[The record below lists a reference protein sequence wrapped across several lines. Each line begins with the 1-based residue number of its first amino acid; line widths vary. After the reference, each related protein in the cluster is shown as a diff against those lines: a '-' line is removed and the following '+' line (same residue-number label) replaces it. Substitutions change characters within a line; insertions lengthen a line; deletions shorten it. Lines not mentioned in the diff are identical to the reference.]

1 MSLKHV
7 EGRIVCKVDE
17 NQKQG
22 YTLSDGTEI
31 ALIRDVDNFDKKYTS
46 QVLGVV
52 VDAEN
57 IPKDALVL
65 FHHNSL
71 HESYQINNHSQ
82 LSGKEIASGIKY
94 FSIMERDVFF
104 WKMRDEEEWH
114 PTENFATALR
124 VFKPYEGFIQGI
136 PPTQIQ
142 DTLYV
147 TSGDLQGQVVRTL
160 KASDY
165 LITFRD
171 PTTGR
176 DVQIIRFRPHGD
188 EKEKREPE
196 AIAIMN
202 ELTEQLDNGE
212 LLVGLTP
219 IDAQP
224 ILTYEKALNS
234 YANRTRKDKRVTKQ
248 A

>member
-7 EGRIVCKVDE
+7 EGRIVAKVDRE
-17 NQKQG
+17 QKQG
-22 YTLSDGTEI
+22 FTLSDGTEI
-31 ALIRDVDNFDKKYTS
+31 ALIRDVDNFDRRYTE

-71 HESYQINNHSQ
+71 HETYEIRNHSQ

-104 WKMRDEEEWH
+104 WKMREEQEWR
-114 PTENFATALR
+114 PTENFQTALR

-136 PPTQIQ
+136 PPKQIT

-147 TSGDLQGQVVRTL
+147 TSGDLQGKVVRTL

-202 ELTEQLDNGE
+202 NLTEQLNNGE
-212 LLVGLTP
+212 LLVGLTTK
-219 IDAQP
+219 DAKP
-224 ILTYEKALNS
+224 ILQ
-234 YANRTRKDKRVTKQ
+234 YA
-248 A
+248 